1 MNYPIDLKIQYKNTS
16 EYRICLRNLFQM
28 NPENF
33 IINTTQEYD
42 INGMDDESRDELS
55 YDETAA
61 SGIMDY
67 IFEKTRDNPLFMM
80 LYEQSAALMFSTD
93 KEIGLSVL
101 LSYDY
106 MADFHNCLVLFL
118 KSPELFNDKTPCY
131 SILMKKI
138 SR

>member
-1 MNYPIDLKIQYKNTS
+1 MNYPVDLKIQYENTS

-28 NPENF
+28 NPEKF
-33 IINTTQEYD
+33 IINTTHEYD

-67 IFEKTRDNPLFMM
+67 IFEKTRNNSLFMT
-80 LYEQSAALMFSTD
+80 LYEQSAALMFSVD

-131 SILMKKI
+131 SILMKKVT
-138 SR
+138 R